1 MSDPNLPNV
10 DNAPNNPNQATGG
23 AQLPTPPRPPRVPN
37 GEGFRDGEFRV
48 SEPVANFFE
57 KLLDT
62 VAYVVTLVAALVGK
76 AFHFLGEM
84 ILRVLELP
92 AKALMLF
99 PWGKHLLTLGARMTI
114 VFWGIQILA
123 IGLWDGFVWSFLF
136 KDVFTGADADRSV
149 RIASAIMMVLTIIIE
164 RSFAAMATDKSMVR
178 QTSWTAQ
185 LSNGNGK
192 WSVLRVGILLILSI
206 ANGEAMRIQLARR
219 EINYVLSMQEADT
232 NRQMHERRAAEIQTE
247 MTRRR
252 SEDGTRAQSESQALT
267 QRRATERAQ
276 IASERARNSQEQRA
290 GIGELD
296 THATQEMSGAFS
308 GVRSVGPNV
317 RDIRARQERAADALR
332 GFDRETDDILRAFDA
347 ETAASIARLSNQM
360 STNSAALN
368 TEQDRRI
375 EELRHMTMDQLAGQY
390 GIHARRADGFWARRD
405 ALEIV
410 HAQSPSS
417 KYGDWF
423 AMLVL
428 VGIGMLP
435 LITKKIAPHDLFVY
449 YNVQAHA
456 FADDGSPFCTMA
468 KQTYAAMVQNDS
480 GAQGLQHDYLVAREQ
495 LKREYALFLAKI
507 ADIAR
512 SVDETG
518 LHYPL
523 PVAVTAI
530 ERAWF
535 DSDARVSTLTES
547 TSAAMTEQPSWPIR
561 LFRYFWKPAPKQ
573 PTHSMSMAQ
582 HLVDDMEFSAS
593 RARISLPV
601 HLASYRARS
610 ATSTVT
616 REELEALGWNDPTPA
631 LQARESLKREHEGH
645 QEALVSSLLEFQ
657 TRFGRV
663 IRTDDLKDA
672 EGEYL
677 ATIRRTELELT
688 RCHQRFVN
696 MKVTPPAWIYDVDPR
711 VDARNIGAIFF
722 RPVTPPPPLPPRT
735 SLVEPL
741 TDAAPSDLDADED
754 TDFPDGQ
761 KSTSASS
768 TGPKL
773 VVYPGGASDSSSN

>member
-10 DNAPNNPNQATGG
+10 ENAPNNPNQGTGG
-23 AQLPTPPRPPRVPN
+23 AQLPTPPRPPRLPS
-37 GEGFRDGEFRV
+37 GDGFRDGEFRV

-62 VAYVVTLVAALVGK
+62 VAYVVTLVAALVGR
-76 AFHFLGEM
+76 ALRFIGELVLS
-84 ILRVLELP
+84 ILELP

-99 PWGKHLLTLGARMTI
+99 PYGKHMLTLGARSTI
-114 VFWGIQILA
+114 IVLGLLIVA
-123 IGLWDGFVWSFLF
+123 ISVWDFFIWS
-136 KDVFTGADADRSV
+136 KTWAYIFTEERT
-149 RIASAIMMVLTIIIE
+149 INFASAILAVFTLLVE
-164 RSFAAMATDKSMVR
+164 RSFALMPTDKSMVR
-178 QTSWTAQ
+178 HTSWISKLMGGYA
-185 LSNGNGK
+185 LMSAA
-192 WSVLRVGILLILSI
+192 RIAILLILSI
-206 ANGEAMRIQLARR
+206 ANGEAMRVQLSRD
-219 EINYVLSMQEADT
+219 EIDHVIALQEAKT
-232 NRQMHERRAAEIQTE
+232 NRQLHERRAAEIQTE

-252 SEDGTRAQSESQALT
+252 AEVTAQAQSDLTALT
-267 QRRATERAQ
+267 QRRQSERAQ
-276 IASERARNSQEQRA
+276 TARGRSESTAQQRA
-290 GIGELD
+290 DIRAQDDIAERERNAPGRRGVG
-296 THATQEMSGAFS
+296 TH
-308 GVRSVGPNV
+308 V
-317 RDIRARQERAADALR
+317 RDIRTRQQTADTALQDYERATAETL
-332 GFDRETDDILRAFDA
+332 GQHDRETA
-347 ETAASIARLSNQM
+347 EAQAQLSNQ
-360 STNSAALN
+360 TATRNAALN
-368 TEQDRRI
+368 TEQDRRL

-390 GIHARRADGFWARRD
+390 GVHARRANGFWARRD
-405 ALEIV
+405 ALEVV
-410 HAQSPSS
+410 HERSPSS
-417 KYGDWF
+417 KHGDWF
-423 AMLVL
+423 AMVVL
-428 VGIGMLP
+428 VGIGML
-435 LITKKIAPHDLFVY
+435 LFVAKKTAPHDVVVY

-456 FADDGSPFCTMA
+456 FADDDSPFCAMA
-468 KQTYAAMVQNDS
+468 KQTYAAMVQDDS
-480 GAQGLQHDYLVAREQ
+480 GAQGLQHDYLTACEQ
-495 LKREYALFLAKI
+495 LKREYANFLAKI
-507 ADIAR
+507 ADIAQ

-523 PVAVTAI
+523 PVAVTAV

-547 TSAAMTEQPSWPIR
+547 TAAVVTEQPSWPIR

-573 PTHSMSMAQ
+573 PAHSMSMAQ
-582 HLVDDMEFSAS
+582 HLVLDMEFSAS

-616 REELEALGWNDPTPA
+616 REELEAQGWKDPAPA
-631 LQARESLKREHEGH
+631 LYAREGLKREHEGH
-645 QEALVSSLLEFQ
+645 QQALVDSLLEFQ

-672 EGEYL
+672 ESEYL

-696 MKVTPPAWIYDVDPR
+696 MKVDPPAWIYDVDPR

-741 TDAAPSDLDADED
+741 TDAAPSDPDADED
-754 TDFPDGQ
+754 TDFPDSN

-773 VVYPGGASDSSSN
+773 VVYTGGANDSSSN